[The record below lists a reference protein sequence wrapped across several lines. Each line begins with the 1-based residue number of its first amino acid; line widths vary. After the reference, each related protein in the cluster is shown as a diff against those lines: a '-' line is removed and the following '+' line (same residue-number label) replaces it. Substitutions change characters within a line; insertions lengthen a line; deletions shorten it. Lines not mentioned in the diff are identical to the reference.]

1 MATFAERN
9 ITNFRDRLVGGGAR
23 PNLFEVNIEL
33 PDGVVGQAD
42 YRDDVRFMVKAAEIP
57 AANIGNIPVP
67 FRGRVLPVAGDRTF
81 DPWTVTVINDS
92 KFNIRDAM
100 EQWSNKINDLQFDV
114 GDISPASYQTKAEVF
129 QLSRG
134 GKSSGAS
141 STGGETIN
149 VLRTYCIGLV
159 NNIASPFKAFCRH
172 SSALSS
178 TYCIFLPSGG
188 GLITLA
194 NGIYIGCLLYTS
206 PSPRD
211 RQKSRMPSS
220 A

>member
-33 PDGVVGQAD
+33 PDGVTGLAD
-42 YRDDVRFMVKAAEIP
+42 FRDDVRFMVKAAEIP

-81 DPWTVTVINDS
+81 DPWTVTVINDA

-114 GDISPASYQTKAEVF
+114 GDISPSNYQTKAEVF

-134 GKSSGAS
+134 GKTTSAS
-141 STGGETIN
+141 STGGETI
-149 VLRTYCIGLV
+149 VELRKY
-159 NNIASPFKAFCRH
+159 NFE
-172 SSALSS
+172 
-178 TYCIFLPSGG
+178 
-188 GLITLA
+188 
-194 NGIYIGCLLYTS
+194 GIY
-206 PSPRD
+206 PSVV
-211 RQKSRMPSS
+211 SS
-220 A
+220 IPLDYGATDSIEEFQVTFNYLFWTVGNGLPAAPAPGTT

>member
-33 PDGVVGQAD
+33 PDGVIGQAD

-81 DPWTVTVINDS
+81 DPWTVTVINDA

-114 GDISPASYQTKAEVF
+114 GDISPSNYQTKAEVF

-134 GKSSGAS
+134 GKTTSAS

-149 VLRTYCIGLV
+149 VLRTY
-159 NNIASPFKAFCRH
+159 NFE
-172 SSALSS
+172 
-178 TYCIFLPSGG
+178 
-188 GLITLA
+188 
-194 NGIYIGCLLYTS
+194 GIY
-206 PSPRD
+206 PSVV
-211 RQKSRMPSS
+211 SS
-220 A
+220 IPLDYGATDSIEEFQVTFNYLFWTVGNGLPAAPAPGTT

>member
-33 PDGVVGQAD
+33 PDGVIGQAD

-67 FRGRVLPVAGDRTF
+67 FRGRVLPVAGDSTF

-114 GDISPASYQTKAEVF
+114 GDISPSNYQTKAEVF

-134 GKSSGAS
+134 GKTSSAS
-141 STGGETIN
+141 STGGESIN
-149 VLRTYCIGLV
+149 VLRTY
-159 NNIASPFKAFCRH
+159 NFE
-172 SSALSS
+172 
-178 TYCIFLPSGG
+178 
-188 GLITLA
+188 
-194 NGIYIGCLLYTS
+194 GIY
-206 PSPRD
+206 PSVV
-211 RQKSRMPSS
+211 SS
-220 A
+220 IPLDYGATDSIEEFQVTFNYLFWTVGNGLPAAPAPGTT

>member
-33 PDGVVGQAD
+33 QDGVIGQAD
-42 YRDDVRFMVKAAEIP
+42 FRDDVRFMVKAAEIP

-114 GDISPASYQTKAEVF
+114 GDISPSNYQTKAEVF

-134 GKSSGAS
+134 GKTSSAS

-149 VLRTYCIGLV
+149 VLRTY
-159 NNIASPFKAFCRH
+159 NFE
-172 SSALSS
+172 
-178 TYCIFLPSGG
+178 
-188 GLITLA
+188 
-194 NGIYIGCLLYTS
+194 GIY
-206 PSPRD
+206 PSVV
-211 RQKSRMPSS
+211 SS
-220 A
+220 IPLDYGATDSIEEFQVTFNYLFWTVGNGLPAAPAPGTT

>member
-33 PDGVVGQAD
+33 PDGVIGQAD

-81 DPWTVTVINDS
+81 DPWTVTIINDS

-114 GDISPASYQTKAEVF
+114 GDISPSNYQTKAEVF

-134 GKSSGAS
+134 GKTTSAS

-149 VLRTYCIGLV
+149 VLRTY
-159 NNIASPFKAFCRH
+159 NFE
-172 SSALSS
+172 
-178 TYCIFLPSGG
+178 
-188 GLITLA
+188 
-194 NGIYIGCLLYTS
+194 GIY
-206 PSPRD
+206 PSVV
-211 RQKSRMPSS
+211 SS
-220 A
+220 IPLDYGATDSIEEFQVTFNYLFWTVGNGLPAAPAPGTT